1 MEAPSMQPLYYMYI
15 LSDRVNEQLTERIES
30 D

>member
-15 LSDRVNEQLTERIES
+15 LYDRVNEQLTERIES